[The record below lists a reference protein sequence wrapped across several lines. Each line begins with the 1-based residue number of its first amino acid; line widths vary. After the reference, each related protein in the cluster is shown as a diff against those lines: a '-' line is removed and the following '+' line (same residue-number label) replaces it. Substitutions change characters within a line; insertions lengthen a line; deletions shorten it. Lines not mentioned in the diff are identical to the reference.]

1 MIIFLCVFISAQ
13 YEYIY
18 AGFFFGLVRSNY
30 GTGFGAR
37 LAGGVGWPALG
48 GFMMSPTI
56 ICSAATASTTAEAL
70 AGADCARAGGQRHY
84 YKHTQQLQNA
94 I

>member
-1 MIIFLCVFISAQ
+1 MSTYVL
-13 YEYIY
+13 
-18 AGFFFGLVRSNY
+18 GFSLGSSGAIMELDLGQGWLV
-30 GTGFGAR
+30 
-37 LAGGVGWPALG
+37 ALG
-48 GFMMSPTI
+48 GLRCVVFMMSPTI